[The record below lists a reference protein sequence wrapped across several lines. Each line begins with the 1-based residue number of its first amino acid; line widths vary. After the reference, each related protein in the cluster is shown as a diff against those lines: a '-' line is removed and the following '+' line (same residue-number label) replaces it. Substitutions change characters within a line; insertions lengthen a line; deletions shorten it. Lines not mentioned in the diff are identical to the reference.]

1 MVPQNIESARAM
13 RDGGI
18 DAMAAL
24 DSALRTALDG
34 ISQENS
40 TELKDVFG
48 KVMGEVVFEIIN
60 PAIKAFP
67 GLAVDDAAWRQIAI
81 AQAVARVK
89 SL

>member
-1 MVPQNIESARAM
+1 M